1 MKKRIFLFS
10 LIALL
15 TPFID
20 FMPAKGTNNLGAY
33 WFGVGIG
40 ITETLCISV
49 KSGYMK
55 NYSAK
60 TLLRNYR
67 NNFAKSADFDSLSF
81 EDGVQIAFDNLSC
94 RL

>member
-1 MKKRIFLFS
+1 M
-10 LIALL
+10 
-15 TPFID
+15 
-20 FMPAKGTNNLGAY
+20 
-33 WFGVGIG
+33 GIG

-94 RL
+94 RLWRYLKWFIKKKKYIFWIKQQENI